1 MPASY
6 SHYRLGKIVLK
17 QLDDQ
22 LKKIINDNIDFYNI
36 GLHGP
41 DILFYNRPYLH
52 SKINRLSSA
61 IHQQKACEFLLPA
74 ITTLQ
79 QTKSQAQFAY
89 LCGFVCHFILDSNCH
104 PLVNE
109 IMDKTKTTHF
119 EIETELDRYFMVKDG
134 LNPLKTHLT
143 NHIHINDDIVSNIA
157 IFYPQASIKDIY
169 KSLKG
174 MKFYDHLL
182 VAPQLYKRGLIYLV
196 LKITFTFK
204 RFQGF
209 VVNYQPNQKIALD
222 IIALEKLFNQSI
234 DECVVYI
241 NDFIAALKNEHSLS
255 NRFNRNF
262 K

>member
-6 SHYRLGKIVLK
+6 SHYRLGKIVLN

-22 LKKIINDNIDFYNI
+22 LKKIITNNLDFYNI

-52 SKINRLSSA
+52 SRINRLGST
-61 IHQQKACEFLLPA
+61 IHQQKACDFL
-74 ITTLQ
+74 TLALTLLQ
-79 QTKSQAQFAY
+79 KNKNQAQFAY
-89 LCGFVCHFILDSNCH
+89 ICGFICHFILDSKCH
-104 PLVNE
+104 PLINE
-109 IMDKTKTTHF
+109 IIDKTKITHF

-134 LNPLKTHLT
+134 LDPLKTPLT
-143 NHIHINDDIVSNIA
+143 NHINLNDDIASNIA
-157 IFYPQASIKDIY
+157 VFYPQASTKDIY

-182 VAPQLYKRGLIYLV
+182 VAPQLYKRGLIYLG

-204 RFQGF
+204 KFQGF
-209 VVNYQPNQKIALD
+209 VVNYKPNQKIVSD
-222 IIALEKLFNQSI
+222 IMELEKCFDQSI
-234 DECVVYI
+234 DESVIYI

-255 NRFNRNF
+255 DRFNRNF